1 MGRLRLEMRETR
13 FLTPEAPG
21 VAREADPYLQ
31 VSVRRLGVLVT
42 LLSSLVSAVEHSGS
56 RLNIFASVTSVIT
69 RTVNGSLSVESDG
82 APRQSGSSARQAP
95 EGRLIPGRKVRPKV

>member
-1 MGRLRLEMRETR
+1 MDRKSCKASFYFEVFVVRVCRVWARCSARGGPVGRLRLEMRETR

-21 VAREADPYLQ
+21 VVREADPYLQ

-56 RLNIFASVTSVIT
+56 RLN
-69 RTVNGSLSVESDG
+69 NL
-82 APRQSGSSARQAP
+82 QA
-95 EGRLIPGRKVRPKV
+95 

>member
-1 MGRLRLEMRETR
+1 MRETR

-31 VSVRRLGVLVT
+31 VSVQRLGVLVT

-56 RLNIFASVTSVIT
+56 RLN
-69 RTVNGSLSVESDG
+69 NL
-82 APRQSGSSARQAP
+82 QA
-95 EGRLIPGRKVRPKV
+95 